1 MKLIC
6 VMCALVLCATAAVA
20 DLLPPGSYVQHG
32 EGGEHTATSSV
43 GGYIVSFDGQF
54 FVWNG
59 SWYTNGVCSLE
70 FIEIGDGEYG
80 WILVWPDRWDT
91 GIVTGG
97 AAPAASRVAT
107 AWTVRAAA

>member
-1 MKLIC
+1 MKPIC
-6 VMCALVLCATAAVA
+6 VLCALLFCATAAVA

-43 GGYIVSFDGQF
+43 GGYIVRFDGQF

-59 SWYTNGVCSLE
+59 SGYTNGLCSLE
-70 FIEIGDGEYG
+70 FIDMGDGEYA

-97 AAPAASRVAT
+97 AATAALRAMA
-107 AWTVRAAA
+107 AWTVRVAA